1 MARGCAARSLTAAS
15 GQRDSGA
22 RFNRSRLIVRNQC
35 GGMTRCVPRTVL
47 ASPLCITGRCGSGA
61 APRSE
66 DLSHPRGR
74 VERTELLFTTWKEA
88 LRPADLH
95 SQPNTLSGTSPDIQ
109 ILRATHAHA
118 AHRPTNSALRWLLR
132 GSARAGPGGRTV
144 ITAAHTPAHRI
155 LATWLPGEAG

>member
-1 MARGCAARSLTAAS
+1 MARDCAARSLTAAS

-47 ASPLCITGRCGSGA
+47 ASPLRITGRCGSGA

-109 ILRATHAHA
+109 ILRATTRLGYTDANSVQDMLA
-118 AHRPTNSALRWLLR
+118 AVLIRSFLSSVT
-132 GSARAGPGGRTV
+132 
-144 ITAAHTPAHRI
+144 
-155 LATWLPGEAG
+155 